1 MTFKTVLPILIV
13 LTFTGVILMAGAWSK
28 TSGFRMLDDGYLNT
42 QLNYQGLLLIVTAVS
57 LLTTYLIAP
66 EGFLNFLTM
75 GTINAPATELK
86 FFGIKKG
93 DNWLSTGLSVMVFI
107 SLITA
112 TFMYFQ
118 LKKSQL
124 DFSVLWPAMG
134 WIVLFSLTNSFGEE
148 MIYRLGVIAPLNGV
162 VSPMMICWISAILF
176 GLPHFA
182 GMPSGVIGVLMA
194 GVLGFVLSKSMLE
207 TNGFFWAWLIHFI
220 QDVLIIGSLYLM
232 SVSVKN

>member
-1 MTFKTVLPILIV
+1 MSMKVVLVLVLSIV
-13 LTFTGVILMAGAWSK
+13 YTL
-28 TSGFRMLDDGYLNT
+28 
-42 QLNYQGLLLIVTAVS
+42 GLLYAGGYSKKHFFVLGDSSYINVQMTYQV
-57 LLTTYLIAP
+57 LLMGITLVALVATYMMNQSAFTSFFTI
-66 EGFLNFLTM
+66 

-162 VSPMMICWISAILF
+162 ISPMMICWISAILF

-182 GMPSGVIGVLMA
+182 GMPSGVIGVIMA
-194 GVLGFVLSKSMLE
+194 GVLGFVLSKSMIE

-232 SVSVKN
+232 SVNVKN